1 MATNSAE
8 AGCLYAMLGVPREAT
23 AADIKKAY
31 YKLALRWHPDRCTEP
46 GATERFQALQR
57 VYEVLSN
64 EEKRSIYDATGSLQ
78 DAEDLAAEDGSGG
91 GGLAAAFREALSRV
105 RRVDEDELEAF
116 AARYR
121 GSAEERADLLSL
133 YERFDGK
140 MDRVFAFLMLSR
152 QDLDSHRFLA
162 TLQAAVVAGELR
174 STPAFQSWAA
184 RVRAVPPPTVDPLAP
199 APPASARGGQRA
211 GGKENG
217 RANSDALIA
226 AIRGKQGSRQGAFDS
241 LVAGL
246 EAKYAA
252 KGNAGAGGR
261 RGGAGK
267 GKRAPLGRGATRRKA
282 VNTVHG
288 SSSSNSLD
296 SHSLGS
302 SSSSSDGSDDLSGDE
317 KKGGGGGCS
326 SRGEPS
332 EDQFAAAAARLQQR
346 RAAGTAADTT
356 LLRGKQRNGSVSSNK
371 PKRSQAKPPSTAP
384 AEQMPSAAEAL
395 GSKRRKAA

>member
-1 MATNSAE
+1 
-8 AGCLYAMLGVPREAT
+8 MLGVPREAT

-184 RVRAVPPPTVDPLAP
+184 RVRVVPPPTVDPLAP

-267 GKRAPLGRGATRRKA
+267 GKRAPPGHGATRRKA

-288 SSSSNSLD
+288 SSSNSLD

-302 SSSSSDGSDDLSGDE
+302 SSSDGSDDE
-317 KKGGGGGCS
+317 KKGSGGGCS

-346 RAAGTAADTT
+346 RAGTAADTT
-356 LLRGKQRNGSVSSNK
+356 LLRGKQRNGSGSSNK
-371 PKRSQAKPPSTAP
+371 AKRSQAKPPSTAP
-384 AEQMPSAAEAL
+384 ADQMPSAAKAL
-395 GSKRRKAA
+395 GSKRHKAA